1 MIKARERLL
10 EKGARLLLVKGDQ
23 GSSIASVY
31 KITEKKLE
39 VSGKKK
45 RVKNYKTRKKKM
57 ENTVARD
64 QTRVTPL
71 DRQECLQPYFNFLHK
86 RFGYFIY
93 DLSF

>member
-10 EKGARLLLVKGDQ
+10 EKGARLLLVMGDQ

-45 RVKNYKTRKKKM
+45 RVKNYKTRKKKKWK
-57 ENTVARD
+57 
-64 QTRVTPL
+64 TPL
-71 DRQECLQPYFNFLHK
+71 PGIKPGSPHLTGRNAYNHTSTSCTRDSAILYM
-86 RFGYFIY
+86 I
-93 DLSF
+93 

>member
-10 EKGARLLLVKGDQ
+10 EKGARLLLVMGDQ

-45 RVKNYKTRKKKM
+45 RVKNYKTRKKK
-57 ENTVARD
+57 NGKHRCPGSSPGHPT
-64 QTRVTPL
+64 
-71 DRQECLQPYFNFLHK
+71 
-86 RFGYFIY
+86 
-93 DLSF
+93 